1 MENVTQLGKSGRITI
16 PAKMRAALGVKT
28 GDEVLIRLENGT
40 IRMIPLGHA
49 IRLAQRRVKKYVP
62 EGVSLVEELIR
73 SRREEAA
80 RE

>member
-1 MENVTQLGKSGRITI
+1 MENVTQIGKSGRITI

>member
-40 IRMIPLGHA
+40 IRIIPLGHA

>member
-73 SRREEAA
+73 SRREEVA